1 MKNNILLFAIIFSYF
16 SANSQKIKEKSI
28 TSKVKSA
35 TIFLNNAQVTR
46 IKEVKLDQGIQLLKF
61 IGLSPFIDKKSI
73 QIKAKNIEIQALNFK
88 KNYLSKNKKSIELIS
103 LEKKLNFLDK
113 EIEKENV
120 NLLTTQEKIRFFK
133 ENRSIRGSQ
142 TLTVIALK
150 ETAQFYGDQMNL
162 LNTKELNSNNTLKRL
177 QREKKL
183 VTKQLEGLTI
193 KNSYFTGE
201 IIVKVT
207 SDLAKNTDFQLI
219 YNVSNVSWYPTYD
232 VRVTDINSPLT
243 IVYKAN
249 VKQNS
254 KVDWNNVK
262 LQFSSANPNQSTK
275 AGKITPY
282 FIGYGTRPPNY
293 KNNIDEIS
301 GYVSD
306 NKGNLPGVSVIVKG
320 TTIGTETNFD
330 GKYSIKI
337 PNSKSTLV
345 FSYLGYKIEERL
357 TNNSTINV
365 TMQENNVSLN
375 EIVVTARGI
384 KREKKALGYSASYI
398 KTGEKDSNYSIPT
411 EEIVN
416 QTSVSFKIIEPY
428 TIKSSNKDYVV
439 SMKTYQTDATY
450 IYYTVPRIEERAFL
464 VASLKNWEQYNLLEG
479 EASIYF
485 EDTFIGTSLIDTRF
499 TKNNLDISL
508 GVDKNITVKRTK
520 SKDFTTKQF
529 IGNKKE
535 ETSLWDIAIKNN
547 KRQSIKIIILDQIPI
562 STREEITIALD
573 KSFNG
578 ELDKKTGEIKWRKII
593 NSNDIEEFQLKY
605 TARYPKNKELLLD

>member
-46 IKEVKLDQGIQLLKF
+46 IKEVKLDKGIQLLKF

-73 QIKAKNIEIQALNFK
+73 QIKAKNIEIQAVNFK

-162 LNTKELNSNNTLKRL
+162 LNIKELNSNNTLKRL

-345 FSYLGYKIEERL
+345 FSYLGYKTEERL

-562 STREEITIALD
+562 STREEITITLD

-578 ELDKKTGEIKWRKII
+578 ELDKKTGEIKWLKII

-605 TARYPKNKELLLD
+605 TARYPKNEKL

>member
-46 IKEVKLDQGIQLLKF
+46 IKEVKLDKGIQLLKF

-73 QIKAKNIEIQALNFK
+73 QIKAKNIEIQAVNFK

-162 LNTKELNSNNTLKRL
+162 LNIKELNSNNTLKRL

-578 ELDKKTGEIKWRKII
+578 ELDKKTGEIKWQKII

>member
-46 IKEVKLDQGIQLLKF
+46 IKEVKLDPGIQLLKF

-73 QIKAKNIEIQALNFK
+73 QIKAKNIEIQAVNFK

-345 FSYLGYKIEERL
+345 FSYLGYKTEERL

-365 TMQENNVSLN
+365 TMQENNVSLD

-384 KREKKALGYSASYI
+384 KREKKVLGYSASYI
-398 KTGEKDSNYSIPT
+398 KTGKKDSNYSIPT

-562 STREEITIALD
+562 STREEITITLD

-578 ELDKKTGEIKWRKII
+578 ELDKKTGEIKWQKII

>member
-1 MKNNILLFAIIFSYF
+1 MKNNILLFAIIFFYF
-16 SANSQKIKEKSI
+16 SANSQTIKEKSI

-46 IKEVKLDQGIQLLKF
+46 IKEVKLDPGIQLLKF

-162 LNTKELNSNNTLKRL
+162 LNTKELNINNTLKRL

-578 ELDKKTGEIKWRKII
+578 ELDKKTGEIKWQKII

>member
-46 IKEVKLDQGIQLLKF
+46 IKEVKLDKGIQLLKF

-73 QIKAKNIEIQALNFK
+73 QIKAKNIEIQAVNFK

-150 ETAQFYGDQMNL
+150 ETAQFYGDQMIL

-345 FSYLGYKIEERL
+345 FSYLGYKTEERL

-365 TMQENNVSLN
+365 TMQENNISLD

-384 KREKKALGYSASYI
+384 KREKKVLGYSASYI
-398 KTGEKDSNYSIPT
+398 KTGKKDSNYSIPT

-535 ETSLWDIAIKNN
+535 ETSLWDILIKNN

-562 STREEITIALD
+562 STREEITITLD

-578 ELDKKTGEIKWRKII
+578 ELDKKTGEIKWQKII

>member
-46 IKEVKLDQGIQLLKF
+46 IKEVKLDKGIQLLKF

-73 QIKAKNIEIQALNFK
+73 QIKAKNIEIQAVNFK

-345 FSYLGYKIEERL
+345 FSYLGYKTEERL

-365 TMQENNVSLN
+365 TMQENNVSLD

-384 KREKKALGYSASYI
+384 KREKKVLGYSASYI
-398 KTGEKDSNYSIPT
+398 KTGKKDSNYSIPT

-578 ELDKKTGEIKWRKII
+578 ELDKKTGEIKWQKII

-605 TARYPKNKELLLD
+605 TARYPKNEKLLLD

>member
-46 IKEVKLDQGIQLLKF
+46 IKEVKLDPGIQLLKF

-73 QIKAKNIEIQALNFK
+73 QIKAKNIEIQAVNFK

-162 LNTKELNSNNTLKRL
+162 LNIKELNSNNTLKRL

-345 FSYLGYKIEERL
+345 FSYLGYKTEERL

-365 TMQENNVSLN
+365 TMQENNVSLD

-384 KREKKALGYSASYI
+384 KREKKVLGYSASYI
-398 KTGEKDSNYSIPT
+398 KTGKKDSNYSIPT

-578 ELDKKTGEIKWRKII
+578 ELDKKTGEIKWQKII

-605 TARYPKNKELLLD
+605 TARYPKNEKLLLD

>member
-1 MKNNILLFAIIFSYF
+1 M
-16 SANSQKIKEKSI
+16 
-28 TSKVKSA
+28 
-35 TIFLNNAQVTR
+35 
-46 IKEVKLDQGIQLLKF
+46 KLDQGIQLLKF

-73 QIKAKNIEIQALNFK
+73 QIKAKNIEIQAVNFK

-150 ETAQFYGDQMNL
+150 ETAQFYGDQMIL

-345 FSYLGYKIEERL
+345 FSYLGYKTEERL

-365 TMQENNVSLN
+365 TMQENNISLD

-384 KREKKALGYSASYI
+384 KREKKVLGYSASYI
-398 KTGEKDSNYSIPT
+398 KTGKKDSNYSIPT

-535 ETSLWDIAIKNN
+535 ETSLWDILIKNN

-562 STREEITIALD
+562 STREEITITLD

-578 ELDKKTGEIKWRKII
+578 ELDKKTGEIKWQKII

>member
-28 TSKVKSA
+28 KSKVKSA

-46 IKEVKLDQGIQLLKF
+46 IKEVKLDPGIQLLKF

-73 QIKAKNIEIQALNFK
+73 QIKAKNIEIQAVNFK

-306 NKGNLPGVSVIVKG
+306 NKGNLPGVSVVVKG

-345 FSYLGYKIEERL
+345 FSYLGYKTEERL

-365 TMQENNVSLN
+365 TMQENNVSLD

-384 KREKKALGYSASYI
+384 KREKKVLGYSASYI
-398 KTGEKDSNYSIPT
+398 KTGKKDSNYSIPT

-562 STREEITIALD
+562 STREEITITLD

-578 ELDKKTGEIKWRKII
+578 ELDKKTGEIKWQKII

-605 TARYPKNKELLLD
+605 TARYPKNEKLLLD

>member
-1 MKNNILLFAIIFSYF
+1 MKKTIILLVITFLSFSV
-16 SANSQKIKEKSI
+16 NSQDISEQSIKSEVS
-28 TSKVKSA
+28 SA
-35 TIFLNNAQVTR
+35 TIFLNSAQITR
-46 IKEVKLDQGIQLLKF
+46 EKKVELKKGIQLIKF
-61 IGLSPFIDKKSI
+61 VGLSPFIDKKSI
-73 QIKAKNIEIQALNFK
+73 RIKAKNIEIRAVNFQ
-88 KNYLSKNKKSIELIS
+88 KNYLSKNKKSTELIT
-103 LEKKLNFLDK
+103 LETKFTDLIN
-113 EIEKENV
+113 EIDLENIA
-120 NLLTTQEKIRFFK
+120 LLTTQEEIRFFK
-133 ENRSIRGSQ
+133 ENRAIKGNQ
-142 TLTVIALK
+142 TLTVNALK
-150 ETAQFYGDQMNL
+150 ETAQFYGTKMKS
-162 LNTKELNSNNTLKRL
+162 LNTKELKIKNKL
-177 QREKKL
+177 KKL
-183 VTKQLEGLTI
+183 QIEKSLLAKQVEDL
-193 KNSYFTGE
+193 NSKRNFATGE
-201 IIVKVT
+201 IFIKV
-207 SDLAKNTDFQLI
+207 SSSSNKVIDFQLI
-219 YNVSNVSWYPTYD
+219 YNVSNVSWYPSYD

-262 LQFSSANPNQSTK
+262 LQFSSATPNQSTK

-282 FIGYGTRPPNY
+282 FIAYGTRPPNY

-306 NKGNLPGVSVIVKG
+306 NNGNLPGVSVIVKG

-345 FSYLGYKIEERL
+345 FSYLGYKTEERL

-365 TMQENNVSLN
+365 TMQENKVSLD

-384 KREKKALGYSASYI
+384 KREKKALGYSAYK
-398 KTGEKDSNYSIPT
+398 KTKEKDANYSIPI
-411 EEIVN
+411 EEIIN
-416 QTSVSFKIIEPY
+416 QTSVSFKLIEPY
-428 TIKSSNKDYVV
+428 SIRSSNKDYVV
-439 SMKTYQTDATY
+439 PMKTYQTDATY
-450 IYYTVPRIEERAFL
+450 VYYTVPRIEERAFL

-562 STREEITIALD
+562 STREEITITLD
-573 KSFNG
+573 KTFNG

-593 NSNDIEEFQLKY
+593 YSNDTEEFQLKY
-605 TARYPKNKELLLD
+605 TARYPKNKKLLLD

>member
-1 MKNNILLFAIIFSYF
+1 MKNNILLFAIIFFYF
-16 SANSQKIKEKSI
+16 SANSQTIKEKSI

-73 QIKAKNIEIQALNFK
+73 QIKAKNIEIQAVNFK

-345 FSYLGYKIEERL
+345 FSYLGYKTEERL

-365 TMQENNVSLN
+365 TMQENNISLD

-384 KREKKALGYSASYI
+384 KREKKVLGYSASYI
-398 KTGEKDSNYSIPT
+398 KTGKKDSNYSIPT

-499 TKNNLDISL
+499 TNNNLDISL

-562 STREEITIALD
+562 STREEITITLD

>member
-46 IKEVKLDQGIQLLKF
+46 IKEVKLDKGIQLLKF

>member
-73 QIKAKNIEIQALNFK
+73 QIKAKNIEIQAVNFK

-162 LNTKELNSNNTLKRL
+162 LNIKELNSNNTLKRL

-345 FSYLGYKIEERL
+345 FSYLGYKTEERL

-365 TMQENNVSLN
+365 TMQENNVSLD

-384 KREKKALGYSASYI
+384 KREKKVLGYSASYI
-398 KTGEKDSNYSIPT
+398 KTGKKDSNYSIPT

-562 STREEITIALD
+562 STREEITITLD

-578 ELDKKTGEIKWRKII
+578 ELDKKTGEIKWLKII

-605 TARYPKNKELLLD
+605 TARYPKNEKLLLD

>member
-46 IKEVKLDQGIQLLKF
+46 IKEVKLDKGIQLLKF

-73 QIKAKNIEIQALNFK
+73 QIKAKNIEIQAVNFK

-345 FSYLGYKIEERL
+345 FSYLGYKTEERL

-365 TMQENNVSLN
+365 TMQENNVSLD

-384 KREKKALGYSASYI
+384 KREKKVLGYSASYI
-398 KTGEKDSNYSIPT
+398 KTGKKDSNYSIPT

-578 ELDKKTGEIKWRKII
+578 ELDKKTGEIKWQKII

>member
-1 MKNNILLFAIIFSYF
+1 MKNNILLFAIIFFYF
-16 SANSQKIKEKSI
+16 SANSQTIKEKSI

-46 IKEVKLDQGIQLLKF
+46 IKEVKLDKGIQLLKF

-73 QIKAKNIEIQALNFK
+73 QIKAKNIEIQAVNFK

-150 ETAQFYGDQMNL
+150 ETAQFYGDQMIL

-345 FSYLGYKIEERL
+345 FSYLGYKTEERL

-365 TMQENNVSLN
+365 TMQENNISLD

-384 KREKKALGYSASYI
+384 KREKKVLGYSASYI
-398 KTGEKDSNYSIPT
+398 KTGKKDSNYSIPT

-499 TKNNLDISL
+499 TNNNLDISL

-562 STREEITIALD
+562 STREEITITLD

>member
-46 IKEVKLDQGIQLLKF
+46 IKEVKLDKGIQLLKF

-73 QIKAKNIEIQALNFK
+73 QIKAKNIEIQAVNFK

-365 TMQENNVSLN
+365 TMQENNVSLD

-398 KTGEKDSNYSIPT
+398 KTGKKDSNYSIPT

-578 ELDKKTGEIKWRKII
+578 ELDKKTGEIKWLKII

-605 TARYPKNKELLLD
+605 TARYPKNEKLLLD

>member
-46 IKEVKLDQGIQLLKF
+46 IKEVKLDKGIQLLKF

-73 QIKAKNIEIQALNFK
+73 QIKAKNIEIQAVNFK

-345 FSYLGYKIEERL
+345 FSYLGYKTEERL

-365 TMQENNVSLN
+365 TMQENNVSLD

-384 KREKKALGYSASYI
+384 KREKKVLGYSASYI
-398 KTGEKDSNYSIPT
+398 KTGKKDSNYSIPT

-547 KRQSIKIIILDQIPI
+547 KKQSIKIIILDQIPI

-578 ELDKKTGEIKWRKII
+578 ELDKKTGEIKWQKII

>member
-46 IKEVKLDQGIQLLKF
+46 IKEVKLDKGIQLLKF

-398 KTGEKDSNYSIPT
+398 KTGKKDSNYSIPT

-578 ELDKKTGEIKWRKII
+578 ELDKKTGEIKWQKII

>member
-46 IKEVKLDQGIQLLKF
+46 IKEVKLDKGIQLLKF

-578 ELDKKTGEIKWRKII
+578 ELDKKTGEIKWQKII

-605 TARYPKNKELLLD
+605 TARYPKNEKLLLD

>member
-1 MKNNILLFAIIFSYF
+1 MKNNILLFAIIFFYF
-16 SANSQKIKEKSI
+16 SANSQTIKEKSI

-46 IKEVKLDQGIQLLKF
+46 IKEVKLDKGIQLLKF

-73 QIKAKNIEIQALNFK
+73 QIKAKNIEIQAVNFK

-150 ETAQFYGDQMNL
+150 ETAQFYGDQMIL

-345 FSYLGYKIEERL
+345 FSYLGYKTEERL

-365 TMQENNVSLN
+365 TMQENNISLD

-384 KREKKALGYSASYI
+384 KREKKVLGYSASYI
-398 KTGEKDSNYSIPT
+398 KTGKKDSNYSIPT

-499 TKNNLDISL
+499 TNNNLDISL

-535 ETSLWDIAIKNN
+535 ETSLWDILIKNN

-562 STREEITIALD
+562 STREEITITLD

>member
-46 IKEVKLDQGIQLLKF
+46 IKEVKLDKGIQLLKF

-73 QIKAKNIEIQALNFK
+73 QIKAKNIEIQAVNFK

-365 TMQENNVSLN
+365 TMQENNVSLD

-384 KREKKALGYSASYI
+384 KREKKVLGYSASYI
-398 KTGEKDSNYSIPT
+398 KTGKKDSNYSIPT

-578 ELDKKTGEIKWRKII
+578 ELDKKTGEIKWQKII

-605 TARYPKNKELLLD
+605 TARYPKNEKLLLD

>member
-1 MKNNILLFAIIFSYF
+1 MKNNILLFAIIFFYF
-16 SANSQKIKEKSI
+16 SANSQTIKEKSI

-73 QIKAKNIEIQALNFK
+73 QIKAKNIEIQAVNFK

-150 ETAQFYGDQMNL
+150 ETAQFYGDQMIL

-345 FSYLGYKIEERL
+345 FSYLGYKTEERL

-365 TMQENNVSLN
+365 TMQENNISLD

-384 KREKKALGYSASYI
+384 KREKKVLGYSASYI
-398 KTGEKDSNYSIPT
+398 KTGKKDSNYSIPT

-562 STREEITIALD
+562 STREEITITLD

>member
-46 IKEVKLDQGIQLLKF
+46 IKEVKLDPGIQLLKF

-73 QIKAKNIEIQALNFK
+73 QIKAKNIEIQAVNFK

-306 NKGNLPGVSVIVKG
+306 NKGNLPGVSVVVKG

-345 FSYLGYKIEERL
+345 FSYLGYKTEERL

-365 TMQENNVSLN
+365 TMQENNVSLD

-384 KREKKALGYSASYI
+384 KREKKVLGYSASYI
-398 KTGEKDSNYSIPT
+398 KTGKKDSNYSIPT

-562 STREEITIALD
+562 STREEITITLD

-578 ELDKKTGEIKWRKII
+578 ELDKKTGEIKWQKII

-605 TARYPKNKELLLD
+605 TARYPKNEKLLLD

>member
-46 IKEVKLDQGIQLLKF
+46 IKEVKLDKGIQLLKF

-337 PNSKSTLV
+337 PNSISTLV
-345 FSYLGYKIEERL
+345 CSYLGYKIEERL

-398 KTGEKDSNYSIPT
+398 KTGKKDSNYSIPT

-578 ELDKKTGEIKWRKII
+578 ELDKKTGEIKWQKII

>member
-1 MKNNILLFAIIFSYF
+1 MKNNILLFAIIFFYF
-16 SANSQKIKEKSI
+16 SANSQTIKEKSI

-73 QIKAKNIEIQALNFK
+73 QIKAKNIEIQAVNFK

-150 ETAQFYGDQMNL
+150 ETAQFYGDQMIL

-282 FIGYGTRPPNY
+282 FIAYGTRPPNY

-345 FSYLGYKIEERL
+345 FSYLGYKTEERL

-365 TMQENNVSLN
+365 TMQENNISLD

-384 KREKKALGYSASYI
+384 KREKKVLGYSASYI
-398 KTGEKDSNYSIPT
+398 KTGKKDSNYSIPT

-499 TKNNLDISL
+499 TNNNLDISL

-562 STREEITIALD
+562 STREEITITLD

>member
-1 MKNNILLFAIIFSYF
+1 MKNNILLFAIIFFYF
-16 SANSQKIKEKSI
+16 SANSQTIKEKSI

-73 QIKAKNIEIQALNFK
+73 QIKAKNIEIQAVNFK

-384 KREKKALGYSASYI
+384 KREKKVLGYSASYI
-398 KTGEKDSNYSIPT
+398 KTGKKDSNYSIPT

>member
-1 MKNNILLFAIIFSYF
+1 MKKTIILLVITFLSFSV
-16 SANSQKIKEKSI
+16 NSQDISEQSIKSEVS
-28 TSKVKSA
+28 SA
-35 TIFLNNAQVTR
+35 TIFLNSAQITR
-46 IKEVKLDQGIQLLKF
+46 EKKVELKKGIQLIKF
-61 IGLSPFIDKKSI
+61 VGLSPFIDKKSI
-73 QIKAKNIEIQALNFK
+73 RIKAKNIEIRAVNFQ
-88 KNYLSKNKKSIELIS
+88 KNYLSKNKKSTELIT
-103 LEKKLNFLDK
+103 LETKFTDLIN
-113 EIEKENV
+113 EIDLENIA
-120 NLLTTQEKIRFFK
+120 LLTTQEEIRFFK
-133 ENRSIRGSQ
+133 ENRAIKGNQ
-142 TLTVIALK
+142 TLTVNALK
-150 ETAQFYGDQMNL
+150 ETAQFYGTKMKS
-162 LNTKELNSNNTLKRL
+162 LNTKELKIKNKL
-177 QREKKL
+177 KKL
-183 VTKQLEGLTI
+183 QIEKSLLAKQVEDL
-193 KNSYFTGE
+193 NSKRNFATGE
-201 IIVKVT
+201 IFIKV
-207 SDLAKNTDFQLI
+207 SSSSNKVIDFQLI
-219 YNVSNVSWYPTYD
+219 YNVSNVSWYPSYD

-262 LQFSSANPNQSTK
+262 LQFSSATPNQSTK

-306 NKGNLPGVSVIVKG
+306 NNGNLPGVSVIVKG

-345 FSYLGYKIEERL
+345 FSYLGYKTEERL

-365 TMQENNVSLN
+365 TMQENKVSLD

-384 KREKKALGYSASYI
+384 KREKKALGYSAYK
-398 KTGEKDSNYSIPT
+398 KTKEKDANYSIPT
-411 EEIVN
+411 EEIIN
-416 QTSVSFKIIEPY
+416 QTSVSFKLIEPY
-428 TIKSSNKDYVV
+428 SIRSSNKDYVV

-450 IYYTVPRIEERAFL
+450 VYYTVPRIEERAFL

-562 STREEITIALD
+562 STREEITITLD
-573 KSFNG
+573 KTFNG
-578 ELDKKTGEIKWRKII
+578 ELDKKTGEIKWQKII

-605 TARYPKNKELLLD
+605 TARYPKNKKLLLD

>member
-46 IKEVKLDQGIQLLKF
+46 IKEVKLDPGIQLLKF

-73 QIKAKNIEIQALNFK
+73 QIKAKNIEIQAVNFK

-345 FSYLGYKIEERL
+345 FSYLGYKTEERL

-365 TMQENNVSLN
+365 TMQENNVSLD

-384 KREKKALGYSASYI
+384 KREKKVLGYSASYI
-398 KTGEKDSNYSIPT
+398 KTGKKDSNYSIPT

-562 STREEITIALD
+562 STREEITITLD

-578 ELDKKTGEIKWRKII
+578 ELDKKTGEIKWQKII

-605 TARYPKNKELLLD
+605 TARYPKNEKLLLD

>member
-46 IKEVKLDQGIQLLKF
+46 IKEVKLDKGIQLLKF

-73 QIKAKNIEIQALNFK
+73 QIKAKNIEIQAVNFK

>member
-1 MKNNILLFAIIFSYF
+1 MKKTIILLVITFLSFSV
-16 SANSQKIKEKSI
+16 NSQDISEQSIKSEVS
-28 TSKVKSA
+28 SA
-35 TIFLNNAQVTR
+35 TIFLNSAQITR
-46 IKEVKLDQGIQLLKF
+46 EKKVELKKGIQLIKF
-61 IGLSPFIDKKSI
+61 VGLSPFIDKKSI
-73 QIKAKNIEIQALNFK
+73 RIKAKNIEIRAVNFQ
-88 KNYLSKNKKSIELIS
+88 KNYLSKNKKSTELIT
-103 LEKKLNFLDK
+103 LETKFTDLIN
-113 EIEKENV
+113 EIDLENIA
-120 NLLTTQEKIRFFK
+120 LLTTQEEIRFFK
-133 ENRSIRGSQ
+133 ENRAIKGNQ
-142 TLTVIALK
+142 TLTVNALK
-150 ETAQFYGDQMNL
+150 ETAQFYGTKMKS
-162 LNTKELNSNNTLKRL
+162 LNTKELKIKNKL
-177 QREKKL
+177 KKL
-183 VTKQLEGLTI
+183 QIEKSLLAKQVEDL
-193 KNSYFTGE
+193 NSKRNFATGE
-201 IIVKVT
+201 IFIKV
-207 SDLAKNTDFQLI
+207 SSSSNKVIDFQLI
-219 YNVSNVSWYPTYD
+219 YNVSNVSWYPSYD

-262 LQFSSANPNQSTK
+262 LQFSSATPNQSTK

-306 NKGNLPGVSVIVKG
+306 NNGNLPGVSVIVKG

-345 FSYLGYKIEERL
+345 FSYLGYKTEERL

-365 TMQENNVSLN
+365 TMQENKVSLD

-384 KREKKALGYSASYI
+384 KREKKALGYSAYK
-398 KTGEKDSNYSIPT
+398 KTKEKDANYSIPT
-411 EEIVN
+411 EEIIN
-416 QTSVSFKIIEPY
+416 QTSVSFKLIEPY
-428 TIKSSNKDYVV
+428 SIRSSNKDYVV

-450 IYYTVPRIEERAFL
+450 VYYTVPRIEERAFL

-562 STREEITIALD
+562 STREEITITLD
-573 KSFNG
+573 KTFNG

-593 NSNDIEEFQLKY
+593 YSNDTEEFQLKY
-605 TARYPKNKELLLD
+605 TARYPKNKKLLLD

>member
-1 MKNNILLFAIIFSYF
+1 MKKTIILLVITFLSFSV
-16 SANSQKIKEKSI
+16 NSQDISEQSIKSEVS
-28 TSKVKSA
+28 SA
-35 TIFLNNAQVTR
+35 TIFLNSAQITR
-46 IKEVKLDQGIQLLKF
+46 EKKVELKKGIQLIKF
-61 IGLSPFIDKKSI
+61 VGLSPFIDKKSI
-73 QIKAKNIEIQALNFK
+73 RIKAKNIEIRAVNFQ
-88 KNYLSKNKKSIELIS
+88 KNYLSKNKKSTELIS

-113 EIEKENV
+113 KIEKENV

-162 LNTKELNSNNTLKRL
+162 LNIKELNSNNTLKRL

-345 FSYLGYKIEERL
+345 FSYLGYKTEERL

-365 TMQENNVSLN
+365 TMQENNVSLD

-384 KREKKALGYSASYI
+384 KREKKVLGYSASYI
-398 KTGEKDSNYSIPT
+398 KTGKKDSNYSIPT

-562 STREEITIALD
+562 STREEITITLD

-605 TARYPKNKELLLD
+605 TARYPKNEKLLLD

>member
-1 MKNNILLFAIIFSYF
+1 MKNNILLFAIIFFYF
-16 SANSQKIKEKSI
+16 SANSQTIKEKSI

-73 QIKAKNIEIQALNFK
+73 QIKAKNIEIQAVNCK

-345 FSYLGYKIEERL
+345 FSYLGYKTEERL

-365 TMQENNVSLN
+365 TMQENNISLD

-384 KREKKALGYSASYI
+384 KREKKVLGYSASYI
-398 KTGEKDSNYSIPT
+398 KTGKKDSNYSIPT

-499 TKNNLDISL
+499 TNNNLDISL

-562 STREEITIALD
+562 STREEITITLD

>member
-46 IKEVKLDQGIQLLKF
+46 IKEVKLDPGIQLLKF

-73 QIKAKNIEIQALNFK
+73 QIKAKNIEIQAVNFK

-345 FSYLGYKIEERL
+345 FSYLGYKTEERL

-365 TMQENNVSLN
+365 TMQENNVSLD

-384 KREKKALGYSASYI
+384 KREKKVLGYSASYI
-398 KTGEKDSNYSIPT
+398 KTGKKDSNYSIPT

-547 KRQSIKIIILDQIPI
+547 KKQSIKIIILDQIPI
-562 STREEITIALD
+562 STREEITITLD

-578 ELDKKTGEIKWRKII
+578 ELDKKTGEIKWQKII

-605 TARYPKNKELLLD
+605 TARYPKNEKLLLD

>member
-46 IKEVKLDQGIQLLKF
+46 IKEVKLDKGIQLLKF

-73 QIKAKNIEIQALNFK
+73 QIKAKNIEIQAVNFK

-398 KTGEKDSNYSIPT
+398 KTGKKDSNYSIPT

-578 ELDKKTGEIKWRKII
+578 ELDKKTGEIKWQKII

>member
-1 MKNNILLFAIIFSYF
+1 MKKTIILLVITFLSFSV
-16 SANSQKIKEKSI
+16 NSQDISEQSIKSEVS
-28 TSKVKSA
+28 SA
-35 TIFLNNAQVTR
+35 TIFLNSAQITR
-46 IKEVKLDQGIQLLKF
+46 EKKVELKKGIQLLKF

-73 QIKAKNIEIQALNFK
+73 QIKAKNIEIQAVNFK

-162 LNTKELNSNNTLKRL
+162 LNIKELNSNNTLKRL

-345 FSYLGYKIEERL
+345 FSYLGYKTEERL

-365 TMQENNVSLN
+365 TMQENNVSLD

-384 KREKKALGYSASYI
+384 KREKKVLGYSASYI
-398 KTGEKDSNYSIPT
+398 KTGKKDSNYSIPT

-547 KRQSIKIIILDQIPI
+547 KKQSIKIIILDQIPI
-562 STREEITIALD
+562 STREEITITLD

-578 ELDKKTGEIKWRKII
+578 ELDKKTGEIKWLKII

-605 TARYPKNKELLLD
+605 TARYPKNEKLLLD

>member
-46 IKEVKLDQGIQLLKF
+46 IKEVKLDKGIQLLKF

-73 QIKAKNIEIQALNFK
+73 QIKAKNIEIQAVNFK

-345 FSYLGYKIEERL
+345 FSYLGYKTEERL

-398 KTGEKDSNYSIPT
+398 KTGKKDSNYSIPT

-578 ELDKKTGEIKWRKII
+578 ELDKKTGEIKWQKII

>member
-46 IKEVKLDQGIQLLKF
+46 IKEVKLDKGIQLLKF

-73 QIKAKNIEIQALNFK
+73 QIKAKNIEIQAVNFK

-345 FSYLGYKIEERL
+345 FSYLGYKTEERL

-365 TMQENNVSLN
+365 TMQENNVSLD

-384 KREKKALGYSASYI
+384 KREKKVLGYSASYI
-398 KTGEKDSNYSIPT
+398 KTGKKDSNYSIPT

-562 STREEITIALD
+562 STREEITITLD

-578 ELDKKTGEIKWRKII
+578 ELDKKTGEIKWQKII

>member
-73 QIKAKNIEIQALNFK
+73 QIKAKNIEIQAVNFK

-398 KTGEKDSNYSIPT
+398 KTGKKDSNYSIPT

-562 STREEITIALD
+562 STREEITITLD

>member
-1 MKNNILLFAIIFSYF
+1 
-16 SANSQKIKEKSI
+16 
-28 TSKVKSA
+28 
-35 TIFLNNAQVTR
+35 
-46 IKEVKLDQGIQLLKF
+46 
-61 IGLSPFIDKKSI
+61 
-73 QIKAKNIEIQALNFK
+73 
-88 KNYLSKNKKSIELIS
+88 
-103 LEKKLNFLDK
+103 
-113 EIEKENV
+113 
-120 NLLTTQEKIRFFK
+120 
-133 ENRSIRGSQ
+133 
-142 TLTVIALK
+142 
-150 ETAQFYGDQMNL
+150 MNL

-345 FSYLGYKIEERL
+345 FSYLGYKTEERL

-365 TMQENNVSLN
+365 TMQENNVSLD

-384 KREKKALGYSASYI
+384 KREKKVLGYSASYI
-398 KTGEKDSNYSIPT
+398 KTGKKDSNYSIPT

-439 SMKTYQTDATY
+439 SMKTYETGATY

-485 EDTFIGTSLIDTRF
+485 ENTFIGTSLIDTRF

-562 STREEITIALD
+562 STREEITITLD